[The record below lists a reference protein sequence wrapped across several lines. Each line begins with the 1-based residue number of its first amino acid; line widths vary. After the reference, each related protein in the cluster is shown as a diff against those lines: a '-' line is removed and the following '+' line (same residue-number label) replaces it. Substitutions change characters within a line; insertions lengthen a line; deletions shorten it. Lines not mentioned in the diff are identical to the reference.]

1 MKFHEAANFLF
12 DLRRFSPRPGTD
24 ATAALLEHLD
34 DPHDG
39 LDCIQIAGTNGKGS
53 TARMV
58 ESTLREAGLSV
69 GLYPSPHLD
78 DVRERITVDGR
89 PLSERGLCA
98 FVEAVEAYVTD
109 RINLLAVKLS
119 DDLSDGGNPL
129 FLIGDGS
136 QTIDHF
142 AVLTEES
149 ILNEDLR
156 RADYGDLLVF
166 ENALVLWNDDEG
178 AYNVVVNAETVVDR
192 VAR

>member
-69 GLYPSPHLD
+69 GLYTSPHLD

-109 RINLLAVKLS
+109 RAA
-119 DDLSDGGNPL
+119 DGVSPT
-129 FLIGDGS
+129 F
-136 QTIDHF
+136 
-142 AVLTEES
+142 
-149 ILNEDLR
+149 
-156 RADYGDLLVF
+156 F
-166 ENALVLWNDDEG
+166 ETG
-178 AYNVVVNAETVVDR
+178 ARR
-192 VAR
+192 VADPRTPVEEKGGSVTVELYEATVPIPVTVRGDQIRVLDSEER